1 MYNYMYIYIPLGF
14 VLVQHLKKG
23 QHKVMTITIIAI
35 INGTMYSHFSL
46 PFDAGSCAGTLVDSP
61 LAELLPSAA
70 A

>member
-1 MYNYMYIYIPLGF
+1 MYIYIPLGF
-14 VLVQHLKKG
+14 VLVQHLKRKKE
-23 QHKVMTITIIAI
+23 QHKVMTITIIVI
-35 INGTMYSHFSL
+35 INGTMFSL